1 MNSKLVSVVILNYN
15 GKKHL
20 GKILED
26 CLKSVLATNYPNFEV
41 LFVDNAS
48 TDCSVDFVREMFGQD
63 ARLRIIKN
71 EQNLGFAEGNN
82 RGIRNSKGEYIALL
96 NSDTRVERKWLTEL
110 VNAIQPYD
118 VGAVQSKL
126 LRMKT
131 PDELDSAGGLIDYY
145 GYHLER
151 GRGEQ
156 SSMYTQ
162 VKEVFY
168 AKGASVLLKREVLA
182 KTGLFD
188 PDIFM
193 YFDEVDLCW
202 RIHLN
207 GYKILFVPTSIVYHA
222 SGLTAAKSQEKER
235 LYLHIKNHVLVVL
248 KNYDFENMVR
258 AAKVSVLFET
268 RNMALFLA
276 RRKPLVCASILK
288 ALLWNLLH
296 LKRTWKKRQI
306 VQKLVRRVPD
316 KEIKKQMLKPYP
328 PFPLYLVFSRS
339 RYLRK
344 TQVKT

>member
-1 MNSKLVSVVILNYN
+1 MDSVF
-15 GKKHL
+15 
-20 GKILED
+20 
-26 CLKSVLATNYPNFEV
+26 ATEYPDFEV
-41 LFVDNAS
+41 LLVDNAS
-48 TDCSVDFVREMFGQD
+48 TDGSAEFATTKYGARSNFRVIQNERNFGYTQ
-63 ARLRIIKN
+63 
-71 EQNLGFAEGNN
+71 GNN
-82 RGIRNSKGEYIALL
+82 IGIRHATGGYIALL
-96 NSDTRVERKWLTEL
+96 NSDTRVERNWLTEL
-110 VNAIQPYD
+110 VNAIRPYD

-126 LRMKT
+126 LSMKT

-162 VKEVFY
+162 MKEVFY

-202 RIHLN
+202 RIRLS
-207 GYKILFVPTSIVYHA
+207 GYKILFVPASIVYHA

-235 LYLHIKNHVLVVL
+235 LYLHIKNHVLVLL
-248 KNYDFENMVR
+248 KNYNFENMVR

-288 ALLWNLLH
+288 ALLWNLRH
-296 LKRTWKKRQI
+296 LKRTWKKRQT

-316 KEIKKQMLKPYP
+316 KEIKKQMLEPYP